1 MLQVISEHPLGSAEP
16 ALRRAAHHN
25 GASVLMVSHVGQH
38 VPAGADDAI
47 VFGICSPELYGAL
60 LGADIRM
67 SAFLPCRIAAYS
79 QAGRMTLASLSPLE
93 FCRLL
98 NRPDLAPLATPLE
111 ALLLRIMEEA
121 AHAAAVP
128 ESAAA
133 GKHRGGLGATEEQMN
148 VRGSIPQRI
157 DCHGTKLEDMAGT
170 GEHDSQGG

>member
-170 GEHDSQGG
+170 GEHDLQGG